1 MSEAVVVVG
10 VGVEGLA
17 SLTPQARAYIEQA
30 DQLWG
35 SERLLALAPGFAGKR
50 APLSKN
56 IATALERLKTRGE
69 NERIVLLSSG
79 DPGFFGLASTLLN
92 ILPPAEVII
101 LPQVST
107 LQTAFARARLSWQD
121 AHFTSAHARPLS
133 EVIGL
138 ARRFRKLGILTDPHH
153 TPALIAKNLLAA
165 GVPDCRALVCENLGE
180 TGECL
185 TDTLLSELLGR
196 SFSNLNVLL
205 LIQADDWQPEPI
217 VCIHPDDAFAHRN
230 GLITKADIRAL
241 CLSRLALR
249 ETDIVWDIGAGS
261 GAVSIEM
268 AGQAWRG
275 QVFAIEKDAECLGY
289 LHENVARFGALNVEI
304 IAGEAPSALQG
315 LPAPTAVFIG
325 GSGGQLLDI
334 LESVAQATLPGCR
347 IAATYAILENML
359 QSYTWMKQY
368 GWNPALAQ
376 VQLSYGAS
384 IADGTRLSPSNP
396 IFILSGKK
404 S

>member
-1 MSEAVVVVG
+1 MSEPVVVIG

-35 SERLLALAPGFAGKR
+35 SERLLALLPGFSGKR
-50 APLSKN
+50 VPLSKS
-56 IATALERLKTRGE
+56 IATALEHLKTRSE
-69 NERIVLLSSG
+69 TERVVLLSSG
-79 DPGFFGLASTLLN
+79 DPSFFGLGSTLLN
-92 ILPPAEVII
+92 ILLPSEVII
-101 LPQVST
+101 IPQVST

-121 AHFTSAHARPLS
+121 AYFTSVHARTLS

-138 ARRFRKLGILTDPHH
+138 SRRFRKLGILTDPDH
-153 TPALIAKNLLAA
+153 TPALIAEKLLAA

-185 TDTLLSELLGR
+185 TDTRLSKLLGR

-205 LIQADDWQPEPI
+205 LIQADNWQPEPL

-249 ETDIVWDIGAGS
+249 ETDTVWDIGAGS

-268 AGQAWRG
+268 AEQAWRG
-275 QVFAIEKDAECLGY
+275 RVFAIEKDVDCLCY
-289 LHENVARFGALNVEI
+289 LHENIVRFGVLNVEI
-304 IAGEAPSALQG
+304 VAGEAPAALTG
-315 LPAPTAVFIG
+315 LPAPSAVFLG
-325 GSGGQLLDI
+325 GSSGQLPGILDT
-334 LESVAQATLPGCR
+334 VAQAAVPGCR
-347 IAATYAILENML
+347 VVATFAIMENML
-359 QSYTWMKQY
+359 QAYNWMKQTY
-368 GWNPALAQ
+368 WEPSLAQ
-376 VQLSYGAS
+376 AQMATAHPSRMARAWHLPIRSLS
-384 IADGTRLSPSNP
+384 
-396 IFILSGKK
+396 
-404 S
+404 